1 LKGLNQIQVHPKAGL
16 SFATALRSILRTDPD
31 VLMVGEVRDHETATI
46 GVQAALTGHLV
57 FATLHTNDAASALTR
72 LVEMGVEPFLVAS
85 ALECVVAQRL
95 CRRLCSKCA
104 EAYQPDADMLKQLE
118 GWPSTPGKGVPTL
131 YRATGCNAC
140 SGTGFLGRV
149 AIVEVL
155 RLSDELRRLT
165 VERYPAEDIKK
176 HAVAEGMRTLREDG
190 LLKVLE
196 GMTSIEEVLRVVV

>member
-1 LKGLNQIQVHPKAGL
+1 
-16 SFATALRSILRTDPD
+16 
-31 VLMVGEVRDHETATI
+31 MVGEVRDYETATI

-104 EAYQPDADMLKQLE
+104 EAYRPDAEMLEQLE
-118 GWPSTPGKGVPTL
+118 GFPSTGKGVPTL
-131 YRATGCNAC
+131 YRPVGCNAC

-149 AIVEVL
+149 AIVEIL
-155 RLSDELRRLT
+155 RVSDELRRLT

-176 HAVAEGMRTLREDG
+176 YAVAEGMRTLREDG

-196 GMTSIEEVLRVVV
+196 GVTSIEEVLRVVV